1 MDEPFLPSPV
11 APDPF
16 VAASG
21 AFGTVFVLAC
31 LIVAGGI
38 VVSIVLAIRNYNKA
52 RSAGHDPFTLQTD
65 LATRALD
72 SELLAPKQTLEQRL
86 AELDDLA
93 TRGVITS
100 EERAAARTE
109 LLSGR

>member
-1 MDEPFLPSPV
+1 MDDPFLPSPV

-16 VAASG
+16 TMASG

-31 LIVAGGI
+31 LVIGAGF
-38 VVSIVLAIRNYNKA
+38 VVTIVLAIRNYNKA

-86 AELDDLA
+86 VELDDLA
-93 TRGVITS
+93 ARGVITS
-100 EERAAARTE
+100 EERAAARAE